1 MSFGAAIIS
10 ALKKKKWRSSQYDV
24 SDLGSTEVTC
34 LSLTDLSKLPVR
46 GRNTFVSSKSE
57 DNLLDAKLY
66 LKARDSNLKRKETWK
81 RTSLNLSIDPD
92 DWKNTSLTLSNAD
105 SAISLSFRDS
115 VKSSRRPVSCYVDY
129 TSSREFLSVAEEADE
144 SCNKDFGYDSMN
156 ASSDSV
162 LSLVRTSSI
171 HDKSRKIMI
180 KRRQFVKKRSR
191 DSQVFSDDENADLKY
206 SKSNGRSTEN
216 IVLSESKEISH
227 RLVHRETT
235 PRRNR
240 DEKCRS
246 VQFEDNVEEESFVKQ
261 QLSKS
266 VSTLTLCRN
275 NSEQL
280 KSWQIRRQRR
290 AMLNKHRRAIRQLE
304 SIKYE
309 ERLV

>member
-24 SDLGSTEVTC
+24 SDLGSTDVTC

-129 TSSREFLSVAEEADE
+129 TSSREFLSVTEEADE
-144 SCNKDFGYDSMN
+144 SCNKDFGYD
-156 ASSDSV
+156 SDSV

-275 NSEQL
+275 NSVQL

>member
-115 VKSSRRPVSCYVDY
+115 VKSSRPVSCYVDY

-206 SKSNGRSTEN
+206 CKSNGRSTEN
-216 IVLSESKEISH
+216 IVLSESKEISQ

-235 PRRNR
+235 SRRNR

-275 NSEQL
+275 NSVQL

>member
-206 SKSNGRSTEN
+206 SKSNARSTEN
-216 IVLSESKEISH
+216 IVL
-227 RLVHRETT
+227 
-235 PRRNR
+235 
-240 DEKCRS
+240 
-246 VQFEDNVEEESFVKQ
+246 
-261 QLSKS
+261 
-266 VSTLTLCRN
+266 
-275 NSEQL
+275 
-280 KSWQIRRQRR
+280 
-290 AMLNKHRRAIRQLE
+290 
-304 SIKYE
+304 
-309 ERLV
+309 